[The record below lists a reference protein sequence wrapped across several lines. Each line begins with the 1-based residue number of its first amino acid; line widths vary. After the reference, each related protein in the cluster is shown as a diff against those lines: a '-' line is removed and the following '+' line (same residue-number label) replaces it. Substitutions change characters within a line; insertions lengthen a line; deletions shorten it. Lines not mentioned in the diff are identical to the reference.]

1 LRCLNQLLFFPIKSP
16 EVKIEKTEIT
26 PRINSYISCRKRE
39 EPFFQS
45 PFHCHP
51 ELELVYICESSGK
64 RIVGNSVDHF
74 EAGDLVL
81 LGPNLP
87 HVWLNDEHYYSG
99 SSSLKAKA
107 IVLYFNKDIFG
118 PLFYEIKENF
128 KINTLFRQA
137 SRGLS
142 ITGKTNTLVKEKLE
156 ELTTKKDFEIIL
168 GLFEILYVLSISKD
182 TTFINNE
189 AFAPNN
195 DDPKGDRLSKVFSY
209 VKNNYMKNITLD
221 GISKIANLTP
231 PSFCRLFKKRTKKH
245 FIEYLNEVRVSNA
258 CKLLIEADMSISEI
272 AYECGYKT
280 VSNFNK
286 LFKKITGVRPN
297 EYRKNSSS

>member
-1 LRCLNQLLFFPIKSP
+1 
-16 EVKIEKTEIT
+16 VKIEKTEIT
-26 PRINSYISCRKRE
+26 PRINSYISCNKRE

-74 EAGDLVL
+74 EAGDMVF
-81 LGPNLP
+81 LGSNIP
-87 HVWLNDEHYYSG
+87 HVWLNDERYYSG
-99 SSSLKAKA
+99 NSNLKAKA

-118 PLFYEIKENF
+118 PVFYELKESF
-128 KINTLFRQA
+128 KINTLFCQA
-137 SRGLS
+137 ARGLC
-142 ITGKTNTLVKEKLE
+142 ITGKTNTLIKQKLE
-156 ELTTKKDFEIIL
+156 ELITKKDFEIIL
-168 GLFEILYVLSISKD
+168 GLFEILHILTTSKD
-182 TTFINNE
+182 IVFINNE
-189 AFAPNN
+189 AFAPANN
-195 DDPKGDRLSKVFSY
+195 NPKNDRLSKVFSY
-209 VKNNYMKNITLD
+209 VKSNYMKNITL
-221 GISKIANLTP
+221 GSISKIANLTP

-245 FIEYLNEVRVSNA
+245 FVEYLNEVRVSNA

-297 EYRKNSSS
+297 EYRKTSRS